1 VVSEEGPAPETRRGL
16 VRIASGGVGALA
28 ALGLAACGS
37 SSKSKSKS
45 NSNSNSM
52 TSTSA
57 TSSTAAT
64 PDVPILN
71 SALELEQ
78 MAIVAYTAATPLL
91 SGSAHLAAQRFLSQ
105 ELAHAGELAGLVK
118 QAGGEPSKSKASYD
132 LGNPQTTE
140 DVLLLL
146 HRIEQ
151 AQLAVYSQAIPLLSK
166 PSSRAAVAAIF
177 GNDAQHASVIALAL
191 GDNPVPSA
199 FVGAGK

>member
-1 VVSEEGPAPETRRGL
+1 VVNAEGPAPETRRRL
-16 VRIASGGVGALA
+16 VRIACGGIGALA
-28 ALGLAACGS
+28 AIGLAACGS
-37 SSKSKSKS
+37 SSKSKSAS
-45 NSNSNSM
+45 GTT
-52 TSTSA
+52 TST
-57 TSSTAAT
+57 TSSTAAS

-71 SALELEQ
+71 SALELEH

-91 SGSAHLAAQRFLSQ
+91 SGTTHLAAQRFLSQ

-118 QAGGEPSKSKASYD
+118 QAGGDPSKPRASYD
-132 LGNPQTTE
+132 LGSPQTTE
-140 DVLLLL
+140 DVLALL

-151 AQLAVYSQAIPLLSK
+151 AQLALYSQSIPLLSK

-191 GDNPVPSA
+191 GADPVPSA